1 MKRRLVEIVTLAVV
15 LAGFGTTVDASRGET
30 DLRARLRGLSEV
42 PPTNSRATGLLR
54 ASLSRDEASI
64 SFTLEFENLSG
75 NPAAAHIHFG
85 QSKVNGG
92 VMVFF
97 CGGGGK
103 PECPAS
109 PSGSVTGTLTAA
121 DIVGPAAQGI
131 LAAPEGQFADVVR
144 AIRTGN
150 AYANIHT
157 ASFQGGEIRGQV
169 VVDNRGD

>member
-30 DLRARLRGLSEV
+30 DLRAQLRGLNEV
-42 PPTNSRATGLLR
+42 PPTNSRATALLR
-54 ASLSRDEASI
+54 ASLSHDEASI

-75 NPAAAHIHFG
+75 NPGAAHIHFG
-85 QSKVNGG
+85 PSKVNGG

-109 PSGSVTGTLTAA
+109 PSGTVTGTLTAA
-121 DIVGPAAQGI
+121 DIVGPQAQGI
-131 LAAPEGQFADVVR
+131 PAAPAGEFADVVR

-157 ASFQGGEIRGQV
+157 AEFPAGEIRGQV
-169 VVDNRGD
+169 VVDRN